1 MGRKT
6 GWIVGFVTALV
17 CLVAGGLATFL
28 LFRQNGLATRGTS
41 MEASDRDIQEV
52 ERLERS
58 FGEAITRGDA
68 AALDRLMADDFV
80 GTNPL
85 ARVLDKKQTMAE
97 LASPDYELQSL
108 VNEDIRVRLFGD
120 VAVATA
126 RGTAKGRYKGQDAS
140 GQFRYTRIWVKR
152 EGQWQAVAA
161 QATMI
166 PQ

>member
-1 MGRKT
+1 
-6 GWIVGFVTALV
+6 
-17 CLVAGGLATFL
+17 
-28 LFRQNGLATRGTS
+28 

-58 FGEAITRGDA
+58 FGEAITRADA
-68 AALDRLMADDFV
+68 AALDRLLADDFV

-97 LASPDYELQSL
+97 LASPDYELESL
-108 VNEDIRVRLFGD
+108 VNEDIQVRLFRD

-126 RGTAKGRYKGQDAS
+126 RGIAKGRYKGQDAS

-152 EGQWQAVAA
+152 ARRWQAVAA

-166 PQ
+166 PR

>member
-1 MGRKT
+1 
-6 GWIVGFVTALV
+6 
-17 CLVAGGLATFL
+17 
-28 LFRQNGLATRGTS
+28 
-41 MEASDRDIQEV
+41 MEAIDRDIQEV

-58 FGEAITRGDA
+58 FGEAITRGIA
-68 AALDRLMADDFV
+68 AALDRLLADDFV

-97 LASPDYELQSL
+97 LGSPDYELESL
-108 VNEDIRVRLFGD
+108 MNEDIRVRLFGD
-120 VAVATA
+120 VAVAKA

-152 EGQWQAVAA
+152 GGQWQAVAA

-166 PQ
+166 PR

>member
-1 MGRKT
+1 
-6 GWIVGFVTALV
+6 
-17 CLVAGGLATFL
+17 
-28 LFRQNGLATRGTS
+28 

-85 ARVLDKKQTMAE
+85 ALVLDKKQTMAE

-126 RGTAKGRYKGQDAS
+126 RSTANGRYKGQDAG

-152 EGQWQAVAA
+152 DGQWQAVAA

>member
-6 GWIVGFVTALV
+6 GWIVGFVAALV
-17 CLVAGGLATFL
+17 CLVAGSLATFL
-28 LFRQNGLATRGTS
+28 LLRQNGLATRGTS

-97 LASPDYELQSL
+97 LASPDYELQAL

-140 GQFRYTRIWVKR
+140 GQFRYTRAWVKR

-166 PQ
+166 PG